1 MLEITSD
8 INWETLS
15 KHLIESEDNIVQVR
29 QLVRHHAKQMT
40 MGIIDQTRVTT
51 AVSEL
56 LRNMYNYGGGG
67 EVLIEK
73 GIVDDKIALI
83 KCGLIPRPF
92 GSETNMFAEQ
102 TPFNTPMALPRGS
115 LLITCTDYGSGIEDL
130 ELAMSDGYTS
140 GKGMGYG
147 LPGAKR
153 LVDSFEIQSELNIG
167 TIVRVMKWK

>member
-1 MLEITSD
+1 MLGLTSD
-8 INWETLS
+8 INWEKLG
-15 KHLIESEDNIVQVR
+15 KHLIDSENNIVEVR
-29 QLVRHHAKQMT
+29 QLVRHYAKQLS
-40 MGIIDQTRVTT
+40 MGIIDQTRITT

-67 EVLIEK
+67 EVLIET
-73 GIVDDKIALI
+73 GDVDGKQSLI
-83 KCGLIPRPF
+83 
-92 GSETNMFAEQ
+92 
-102 TPFNTPMALPRGS
+102 
-115 LLITCTDYGSGIEDL
+115 ITCIDHGSGIEDL

-153 LVDSFEIQSELNIG
+153 LVDRFEIQSELNKG